1 MRYGWALAASSI
13 ALGAVSACSGSPVPI
28 HVTTPASAPDAS
40 RADAAQCV
48 SFATAQ
54 LLAHPLPSG
63 DDTFALPPGPGAAL
77 GSLVAS
83 CLSGQGYVCD
93 VSVCS
98 KGGHTVDVRELIG

>member
-1 MRYGWALAASSI
+1 MYAVMAASI
-13 ALGAVSACSGSPVPI
+13 AASGLSACSGSPVPI
-28 HVTTPASAPDAS
+28 HVTTPATAPDTS

-54 LLAHPLPSG
+54 LLAHPLPTQ
-63 DDTFALPPGPGAAL
+63 DPGPLSFPPPTGAVITRYVIA
-77 GSLVAS
+77 

-98 KGGHTVDVRELIG
+98 RDGHTVDVRELIG